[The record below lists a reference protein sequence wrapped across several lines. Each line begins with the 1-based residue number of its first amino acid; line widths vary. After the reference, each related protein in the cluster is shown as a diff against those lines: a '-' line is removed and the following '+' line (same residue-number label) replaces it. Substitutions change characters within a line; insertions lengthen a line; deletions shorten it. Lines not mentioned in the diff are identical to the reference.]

1 MVAVEAGTRSRR
13 ARISR
18 KQENRSLYSVLT
30 GYSENSSLRRVQV
43 IADYQFGAG
52 IGPGLFPEGCTFTL
66 STTGRIRQ
74 VLYEGTRLATVR
86 ASDGRLT
93 LGIAGA
99 KRLQAVL
106 PAPGYRVAVRDDV
119 AEFVAQGKNAFA
131 KHVIAAD
138 PAIRAGDEVLVVSG
152 KDMLI
157 ACGSASISG
166 TEMLA
171 FNYGV
176 AVKVRQGSEK
186 DASGKYQSATDE
198 GDDEEAR
205 HAGRAD

>member
-1 MVAVEAGTRSRR
+1 MS
-13 ARISR
+13 
-18 KQENRSLYSVLT
+18 T
-30 GYSENSSLRRVQV
+30 GYSENSSLRRVQT
-43 IADYQFGAG
+43 IADYQFGRGVG
-52 IGPGLFPEGCTFTL
+52 IGLFPEECTYIF

-74 VLYEGTRLATVR
+74 ILFGGVRLATVR

-93 LGIAGA
+93 LGIEGA
-99 KRLQAVL
+99 KRLRTIL
-106 PAPGYRVAVRDDV
+106 PAPGYRVVIRDDV

-131 KHVIAAD
+131 KHVVAAD
-138 PAIRAGDEVLVVSG
+138 PAIRAGDDVLVVAG
-152 KDMLI
+152 NDRLI
-157 ACGSASISG
+157 ACGSAVVSG

-176 AVKVRQGSEK
+176 AVRVRQGSEK
-186 DASGKYQSATDE
+186 NASGKYQSTPDE

>member
-1 MVAVEAGTRSRR
+1 MS
-13 ARISR
+13 
-18 KQENRSLYSVLT
+18 T

-43 IADYQFGAG
+43 IADFQFGGG
-52 IGPGLFPEGCTFTL
+52 IGTGLFPEGCTFLL

-74 VLYEGTRLATVR
+74 ILYEGSRLATIR

-93 LGIAGA
+93 IGIEGA
-99 KRLQAVL
+99 KRLHALL
-106 PAPGYRVAVRDDV
+106 PAPAYRVVIRDDV

-131 KHVIAAD
+131 KHVVGAD
-138 PAIRAGDEVLVVSG
+138 PAIRAGDDVLVVAG
-152 KDMLI
+152 GDRLI
-157 ACGSASISG
+157 ACGAAVVSG

-186 DASGKYQSATDE
+186 DASGKYQPAPDE

-205 HAGRAD
+205 HERRAD

>member
-1 MVAVEAGTRSRR
+1 MST
-13 ARISR
+13 
-18 KQENRSLYSVLT
+18 K
-30 GYSENSSLRRVQV
+30 YSENSLLRRVQT
-43 IADYQFGAG
+43 IADYQFGSLVG
-52 IGPGLFPEGCTFTL
+52 VGLFPEGCTFIF

-74 VLYEGTRLATVR
+74 ILYDGVRLATVR

-93 LGIAGA
+93 LGIEGA
-99 KRLQAVL
+99 RRLQAVL
-106 PAPGYRVAVRDDV
+106 PAPGYRVVIRDDV

-138 PAIRAGDEVLVVSG
+138 PAIRAGDDVLVVAG
-152 KDMLI
+152 NDRLV
-157 ACGSASISG
+157 ACGGAQVSG
-166 TEMLA
+166 NEMLA

-176 AVKVRQGSEK
+176 GVRVRQGSEK
-186 DASGKYQSATDE
+186 DASGKYQSTPDE

>member
-1 MVAVEAGTRSRR
+1 VS
-13 ARISR
+13 
-18 KQENRSLYSVLT
+18 T
-30 GYSENSSLRRVQV
+30 GYSENSSLRRVQT
-43 IADYQFGAG
+43 IADYQFGKGVG
-52 IGPGLFPEGCTFTL
+52 IWLFPEECTYIF

-74 VLYEGTRLATVR
+74 ILFGGVRLATVR

-93 LGIAGA
+93 LGIEGA
-99 KRLQAVL
+99 KRLMTTL
-106 PAPGYRVAVRDDV
+106 PAPGYRVVIRDDV

-131 KHVIAAD
+131 KHVVAAD
-138 PAIRAGDEVLVVSG
+138 QAIRAGDDVLVVTG
-152 KDMLI
+152 NDRLI
-157 ACGSASISG
+157 ACGSAVVSG

-176 AVKVRQGSEK
+176 AVRVRQGSEK
-186 DASGKYQSATDE
+186 NASGKYQSTPDE